1 MRSTALLRRTSSFS
15 IRVPALTVL
24 GALSLQSCS
33 LFSWV
38 PGVDR
43 LAGDEGMFRDRKA
56 EYLQAETIPRT
67 QVPEG
72 LDGFVIDDL
81 LVIPEVPGDADQT
94 FLDPP
99 RPRDLEG
106 RSDREVVIQK
116 MDQNSWIVVD
126 VSPSQ
131 VWPRIRDYWGTQNI
145 EIAAEDPTTGVMET
159 GWFVREGNVLT
170 RDRVRVTVETGFQ
183 NNSSEI
189 RLLQMSQPQQTPAFN
204 VAWPTTSQEPEV
216 ETAVVSELAGYLA
229 DVADLYTASSV
240 SFLAGNISSA
250 GKATLEPKADGSE
263 LLRLQAGY
271 DRAWAAVARSLQRTN
286 VLINDQDSAAGVFN
300 VSYLPGTGA
309 EQEEEK
315 PGFFKRLFTFGE
327 DIPEPTPLQVRV
339 QRTDNGITVDVIPT
353 AGAAV
358 ESDADDEK
366 AQDGPPASQLLHLI
380 RDTIA

>member
-1 MRSTALLRRTSSFS
+1 LRAPFR
-15 IRVPALTVL
+15 ICVPALTVL

-38 PGVDR
+38 PGMDR
-43 LAGDEGMFRDRKA
+43 LAGDDGMFRDRKA
-56 EYLQAETIPRT
+56 EYLEAETIPRT
-67 QVPEG
+67 QIPEG

-106 RSDREVVIQK
+106 RSSAREVVIQK
-116 MDQNSWIVVD
+116 MEQNSWIVVD

-131 VWPRIRDYWGTQNI
+131 VWPRIRDYWGTQDI
-145 EIAAEDPTTGVMET
+145 EIAAEDPTSGVMET

-189 RLLQMSQPQQTPAFN
+189 RLLQMSQPQATPAFD
-204 VAWPTTSQEPEV
+204 VAWPATSQEADV
-216 ETAVVSELAGYLA
+216 ETSLVSGLAGYLA

-240 SFLAGNISSA
+240 SFLAGNISST
-250 GKATLEPKADGSE
+250 GKATIETKDDGTE

-271 DRAWAAVARSLQRTN
+271 DRAWAAVARALQRSN
-286 VLINDQDSAAGVFN
+286 VLVNEQDSATGLFD
-300 VSYLPGTGA
+300 VSYLPGTGEE
-309 EQEEEK
+309 EQEEDK

-327 DIPEPTPLQVRV
+327 DIPEPSPLQVRL
-339 QRTDNGITVDVIPT
+339 QQTNNGIEVQVTPT
-353 AGAAV
+353 AGAPA
-358 ESDADDEK
+358 AGGDDDGD
-366 AQDGPPASQLLHLI
+366 AQDAPPANQLLHLI